1 MRLEIAERHVQ
12 QRPNAQDRTFN
23 SEHPPRVGAK
33 ERQMT
38 LAAWLRASVAIL
50 ALQLAS
56 THARANDSP
65 KTTPV
70 SLEAILAHADEH
82 APRLRISRAE
92 LERGKAAVDGASVV
106 LQRNMMAGA
115 AAGARIAEGAVG
127 VDFQVWLT
135 QPIEIAGERKQ
146 RIRTAEKFDELT
158 RKELQEA
165 EWIVHREVHAAF
177 HAALVARER
186 WKVVDKL
193 LLSTEELVSVAE
205 RRLQAGD
212 ISPLAVRL
220 AKGELAQARQTS
232 LSAERAYRSAQLE
245 LAEVSG
251 WPPDELPEPLGGLDE
266 PQRAPPIE
274 DLLQLAEERHPG
286 IAARQSA
293 VGEAE
298 ARVRLEDREAWP
310 EPSLGVM
317 YTRESL
323 PNVRIQEHIIQ
334 GTMMLPIPFSQRNQE
349 GRARARANLSVRQ
362 AEEQSFRQ
370 TLRARLTRA
379 AIAVDADANRIAA
392 YGTEILPAFEGNLTL
407 LRRAF
412 ELGEVDLLQVLVARE
427 RLLRI
432 QQDALTAQQDYYRD
446 VAALEA
452 EVGTEVWPD
461 EHHDHEQGHGEHDD
475 E

>member
-1 MRLEIAERHVQ
+1 
-12 QRPNAQDRTFN
+12 
-23 SEHPPRVGAK
+23 
-33 ERQMT
+33 MT

-177 HAALVARER
+177 HAALVGRER

-193 LLSTEELVSVAE
+193 LVSTEELVSVAE

-251 WPPDELPEPLGGLDE
+251 WPPDALPEPLGGLDE
-266 PQRAPPIE
+266 PQRTPPIE

-334 GTMMLPIPFSQRNQE
+334 GTMMLPIPFSQRNQK

-370 TLRARLTRA
+370 TLQARLTRA

-432 QQDALTAQQDYYRD
+432 QQDALTAHQDYYRD

>member
-1 MRLEIAERHVQ
+1 M
-12 QRPNAQDRTFN
+12 
-23 SEHPPRVGAK
+23 S
-33 ERQMT
+33 
-38 LAAWLRASVAIL
+38 LAAWLRVSTALL
-50 ALQLAS
+50 ALQMALAD
-56 THARANDSP
+56 AGADEGP
-65 KTTPV
+65 KPTAV
-70 SLEAILAHADEH
+70 SLQTILAHAQVH
-82 APRLRISRAE
+82 APRLRVSRAE

-106 LQRNMMAGA
+106 LRRNMLAGA
-115 AAGARIAEGAVG
+115 AAGPRIAEGARG
-127 VDFQVWLT
+127 VDFQVWLS

-146 RIRTAEKFDELT
+146 RMQTAQKFDERT
-158 RKELQEA
+158 RKELVEA

-177 HAALVARER
+177 HTALVARER

-193 LLSTEELVSVAE
+193 LVSTEELVSVAE

-232 LSAERAYRSAQLE
+232 LTAERAYRSAQLT

-251 WPPDELPEPLGGLDE
+251 WPPDVLPDPLGELDE
-266 PQRAPPIE
+266 PRRTPAID
-274 DLLQLAEERHPG
+274 DLLRLAAERHPG

-293 VGEAE
+293 VEEAE
-298 ARVRLEDREAWP
+298 ARVRLENREAWP
-310 EPSLGVM
+310 EPILGVL

-323 PNVRIQEHIIQ
+323 PNIKIHEHIVQ
-334 GTMMLPIPFSQRNQE
+334 GTMTVPIPFSQRNQE
-349 GRARARANLSVRQ
+349 GRARARADLSVRQ
-362 AEEQSFRQ
+362 AEAQSFRQ
-370 TLRARLTRA
+370 TLEARLTRA
-379 AIAVDADANRIAA
+379 AIAVDADADRIAA

-432 QQDALTAQQDYYRD
+432 QQDALTAHQDYYRD

-461 EHHDHEQGHGEHDD
+461 EHHDHEEDHGEQDD

>member
-1 MRLEIAERHVQ
+1 
-12 QRPNAQDRTFN
+12 
-23 SEHPPRVGAK
+23 
-33 ERQMT
+33 MT
-38 LAAWLRASVAIL
+38 LAAWLRTCSAIL
-50 ALQLAS
+50 AVQLAS
-56 THARANDSP
+56 TLAWADAGPSG
-65 KTTPV
+65 TPV
-70 SLEAILAHADEH
+70 SLESILAHAQEH

-92 LERGKAAVDGASVV
+92 LQRGKAAVDGASVV
-106 LQRNMMAGA
+106 LQRNAVAGA
-115 AAGARIAEGAVG
+115 AAGPRIALGARG
-127 VDFQVWLT
+127 VDFQVWLK
-135 QPIEIAGERKQ
+135 QPIEVAGERKQ
-146 RIRTAEKFDELT
+146 RMKSAAKFDELT
-158 RKELQEA
+158 RMELQEA

-177 HAALVARER
+177 HTALVARER

-193 LLSTEELVSVAE
+193 LVSTEELVSVAE

-232 LSAERAYRSAQLE
+232 LTAERAYRAAQLD
-245 LAEVSG
+245 LAEVAG
-251 WPPDELPEPLGGLDE
+251 WSPATLPEPVGGLDD
-266 PQRAPPIE
+266 PQRAPPIR
-274 DLLQLAEERHPG
+274 DLLLLAQERHPG

-293 VGEAE
+293 VEEAE
-298 ARVRLEDREAWP
+298 ARVKLENREAWP
-310 EPSLGVM
+310 EPSIGVL

-323 PNVRIQEHIIQ
+323 PNVQIHEHIIQ
-334 GTMMLPIPFSQRNQE
+334 GTMALPIPFTQRNQA
-349 GRARARANLSVRQ
+349 GRAGARADLSVRRAQ
-362 AEEQSFRQ
+362 QESFRQ
-370 TLRARLTRA
+370 TLETRLTRA

-392 YGTEILPAFEGNLTL
+392 YGTEILPAFEGNLSL

-432 QQDALTAQQDYYRD
+432 QQDALTAHQDYYRD

-461 EHHDHEQGHGEHDD
+461 EHHDHEQDHLEHDH

>member
-1 MRLEIAERHVQ
+1 M
-12 QRPNAQDRTFN
+12 TF
-23 SEHPPRVGAK
+23 
-33 ERQMT
+33 
-38 LAAWLRASVAIL
+38 AAWLRASVAIL

-56 THARANDSP
+56 TDADADGGPN
-65 KTTPV
+65 TAPV
-70 SLEAILAHADEH
+70 SLRAILAHAAEH
-82 APRLRISRAE
+82 APRLRVSRAE

-106 LQRNMMAGA
+106 LQRNTLAGA
-115 AAGARIAEGAVG
+115 AAGPRIAEGARG

-135 QPIEIAGERKQ
+135 QRIEIAGERKQ

-177 HAALVARER
+177 HTALVARER

-193 LLSTEELVSVAE
+193 LVSTEELVSVAE

-232 LSAERAYRSAQLE
+232 LTAERAYRSAQLE
-245 LAEVSG
+245 LAEVAG
-251 WPPDELPEPLGGLDE
+251 WRPDVLPEPLGKLDE
-266 PQRAPPIE
+266 PRRAPAMR
-274 DLLQLAEERHPG
+274 DLLQLAQRKHPG
-286 IAARQSA
+286 IAARATA
-293 VGEAE
+293 VEEAE

-323 PNVRIQEHIIQ
+323 PNIRIHEHIVQ
-334 GTMMLPIPFSQRNQE
+334 GTMILPIPFSQRNQA
-349 GRARARANLSVRQ
+349 GRARARADLSVRK
-362 AEEQSFRQ
+362 AEQESFRQ
-370 TLRARLTRA
+370 TLQARLTRA

-392 YGTEILPAFEGNLTL
+392 YGTEILPAFEGNLKL

-432 QQDALTAQQDYYRD
+432 QQDALTAHHDYYRD
-446 VAALEA
+446 VAALES
-452 EVGTEVWPD
+452 EVGTEIWPD
-461 EHHDHEQGHGEHDD
+461 EHHDHEQDSGEHDD

>member
-1 MRLEIAERHVQ
+1 M
-12 QRPNAQDRTFN
+12 TF
-23 SEHPPRVGAK
+23 
-33 ERQMT
+33 
-38 LAAWLRASVAIL
+38 AAWLRASVAIL

-56 THARANDSP
+56 TDADADGGPN
-65 KTTPV
+65 TAPV
-70 SLEAILAHADEH
+70 SLRAILAHAAEH
-82 APRLRISRAE
+82 APRLRVSRAE

-106 LQRNMMAGA
+106 LQRNTLAGA
-115 AAGARIAEGAVG
+115 AAGPRIAEGARG

-146 RIRTAEKFDELT
+146 RIRTATKFDELM
-158 RKELQEA
+158 RKELEEA

-177 HAALVARER
+177 HTALVARER

-193 LLSTEELVSVAE
+193 LVSTEELVSVAE

-232 LSAERAYRSAQLE
+232 LSAERAYRSAQLK
-245 LAEVSG
+245 LAEISG
-251 WPPDELPEPLGGLDE
+251 WPPDVLPEPLGELDD
-266 PQRAPPIE
+266 PRRAPAID
-274 DLLQLAEERHPG
+274 DLLQLAAEQHPG
-286 IAARQSA
+286 IAARESA
-293 VGEAE
+293 VEEAE

-323 PNVRIQEHIIQ
+323 PNVRIHEHIVQ
-334 GTMMLPIPFSQRNQE
+334 GTMILPIPFSQRNQD
-349 GRARARANLSVRQ
+349 GRARARADLSVRR
-362 AEEQSFRQ
+362 AEEHSFRQ
-370 TLRARLTRA
+370 TLQARLTRA

-392 YGTEILPAFEGNLTL
+392 YGTEILPAFEGNLKL

-432 QQDALTAQQDYYRD
+432 QQDALTAHHDYYRD
-446 VAALEA
+446 VAALES
-452 EVGTEVWPD
+452 EVGTEIWPD
-461 EHHDHEQGHGEHDD
+461 EHHDHEQDSGEHDD

>member
-1 MRLEIAERHVQ
+1 M
-12 QRPNAQDRTFN
+12 
-23 SEHPPRVGAK
+23 S
-33 ERQMT
+33 
-38 LAAWLRASVAIL
+38 LAALLRASVTIL
-50 ALQLAS
+50 ALQMAS
-56 THARANDSP
+56 MNARADDGP
-65 KTTPV
+65 KTAPV
-70 SLEAILAHADEH
+70 SLREMLAHADEH
-82 APRLRISRAE
+82 APRLRVSRAA
-92 LERGKAAVDGASVV
+92 LERGQAAVDGASVV
-106 LQRNMMAGA
+106 LQRNMRAGA
-115 AAGARIAEGAVG
+115 AVGPRIAEGATG

-146 RIRTAEKFDELT
+146 RIRTAEKFDERT

-177 HAALVARER
+177 HTALVARER
-186 WKVVDKL
+186 WELVDKL
-193 LLSTEELVSVAE
+193 LVSTEELVSVAE

-232 LSAERAYRSAQLE
+232 LTAERAFRSAQLE

-251 WPPDELPEPLGGLDE
+251 WSPDVLPEPLGELDE
-266 PQRAPPIE
+266 PRRAPVIE
-274 DLLQLAEERHPG
+274 DLLVLAAEQHPG
-286 IAARQSA
+286 IAARESA
-293 VGEAE
+293 VEEAE
-298 ARVRLEDREAWP
+298 ARVRLADREAWP

-323 PNVRIQEHIIQ
+323 PNVRVHEHIVQ
-334 GTMMLPIPFSQRNQE
+334 GTMMLPIPFSQRNQK
-349 GRARARANLSVRQ
+349 GRALARADLSVRK

-432 QQDALTAQQDYYRD
+432 QQDALTAHQDYYRD

-452 EVGTEVWPD
+452 QVGTEVWPD
-461 EHHDHEQGHGEHDD
+461 EHHDHEEDHEEHHD

>member
-1 MRLEIAERHVQ
+1 M
-12 QRPNAQDRTFN
+12 
-23 SEHPPRVGAK
+23 S
-33 ERQMT
+33 
-38 LAAWLRASVAIL
+38 LAAWLRASIAVL
-50 ALQLAS
+50 ALQMVS
-56 THARANDSP
+56 TDARAHEGP

-70 SLEAILAHADEH
+70 SLGAILEHAQEH

-92 LERGKAAVDGASVV
+92 LERGSAAVEGASVV
-106 LQRNMMAGA
+106 LQRNMLARA
-115 AAGARIAEGAVG
+115 AAGPRIALGARG
-127 VDFQVWLT
+127 VDFQVSLA

-146 RIRTAEKFDELT
+146 RMRTAAKFDERT
-158 RKELQEA
+158 RKELKEA

-177 HAALVARER
+177 HTALVARER

-193 LLSTEELVSVAE
+193 LVSTEELVSVAE

-232 LSAERAYRSAQLE
+232 LTAERAYRSAQLT

-251 WPPDELPEPLGGLDE
+251 WSPEVLPEPLGELDE
-266 PQRAPPIE
+266 PRRAPAIE
-274 DLLQLAEERHPG
+274 DLLVLAAQRHPG
-286 IAARQSA
+286 IAARESA
-293 VGEAE
+293 VEEAE
-298 ARVRLEDREAWP
+298 ARVRLENREAWP
-310 EPSLGVM
+310 EPSLGVL

-323 PNVRIQEHIIQ
+323 PNLKIHEHIVQ
-334 GTMMLPIPFSQRNQE
+334 GTMMLPIPFSQRNQA

-370 TLRARLTRA
+370 TLETRLTRA

-432 QQDALTAQQDYYRD
+432 QQDALTAHQDYYRD

-461 EHHDHEQGHGEHDD
+461 EHHDHEEDHGEHHD

>member
-1 MRLEIAERHVQ
+1 
-12 QRPNAQDRTFN
+12 
-23 SEHPPRVGAK
+23 
-33 ERQMT
+33 
-38 LAAWLRASVAIL
+38 
-50 ALQLAS
+50 
-56 THARANDSP
+56 
-65 KTTPV
+65 
-70 SLEAILAHADEH
+70 
-82 APRLRISRAE
+82 
-92 LERGKAAVDGASVV
+92 
-106 LQRNMMAGA
+106 
-115 AAGARIAEGAVG
+115 
-127 VDFQVWLT
+127 VWLS

-146 RIRTAEKFDELT
+146 RMQTAQKFDERT
-158 RKELQEA
+158 RKELVEA

-177 HAALVARER
+177 HTALVARER

-193 LLSTEELVSVAE
+193 LVSTEELVSVAE

-232 LSAERAYRSAQLE
+232 LTAERAYRSAQLT

-251 WPPDELPEPLGGLDE
+251 WPPDVLPDPLGELDE
-266 PQRAPPIE
+266 PRRTPAID
-274 DLLQLAEERHPG
+274 DLLRLAAERHPG

-293 VGEAE
+293 VEEAE
-298 ARVRLEDREAWP
+298 ARVRLENREAWP
-310 EPSLGVM
+310 EPILGVL

-323 PNVRIQEHIIQ
+323 PNIKIHEHIVQ
-334 GTMMLPIPFSQRNQE
+334 GTMTVPIPFSQRNQE
-349 GRARARANLSVRQ
+349 GRARARADLSVRQ
-362 AEEQSFRQ
+362 AEAQSFRQ
-370 TLRARLTRA
+370 TLEARLTRA
-379 AIAVDADANRIAA
+379 AIAVDADADRIAA

-432 QQDALTAQQDYYRD
+432 QQDALTAHQDYYRD

-461 EHHDHEQGHGEHDD
+461 EHHDHEEDHGEQDD

>member
-1 MRLEIAERHVQ
+1 
-12 QRPNAQDRTFN
+12 
-23 SEHPPRVGAK
+23 
-33 ERQMT
+33 MT

-56 THARANDSP
+56 THARANDGP

-70 SLEAILAHADEH
+70 SLEAILAHAHEH

-106 LQRNMMAGA
+106 FQRNTMAGA

-177 HAALVARER
+177 HTALVARER
-186 WKVVDKL
+186 WKVADKL
-193 LLSTEELVSVAE
+193 LVSTEELVSVAE

-251 WPPDELPEPLGGLDE
+251 WPLDALPEPLGGLDE
-266 PQRAPPIE
+266 PQAAPPIE

-293 VGEAE
+293 VGAAE

-323 PNVRIQEHIIQ
+323 PNLRIREHIIQ
-334 GTMMLPIPFSQRNQE
+334 GTMILPIPFSQRNQE
-349 GRARARANLSVRQ
+349 GRARARADLSVRQ
-362 AEEQSFRQ
+362 AEEQSFRK
-370 TLRARLTRA
+370 TLQARLTRA
-379 AIAVDADANRIAA
+379 AIAVDADASRIAA

-432 QQDALTAQQDYYRD
+432 QQDALTAHQDYYRD

-461 EHHDHEQGHGEHDD
+461 EHHDHEQGDGEHDN

>member
-1 MRLEIAERHVQ
+1 MRL
-12 QRPNAQDRTFN
+12 
-23 SEHPPRVGAK
+23 
-33 ERQMT
+33 
-38 LAAWLRASVAIL
+38 AALLRASVTIL
-50 ALQLAS
+50 ALQMAS
-56 THARANDSP
+56 MNARADDGS
-65 KTTPV
+65 KTAPV
-70 SLEAILAHADEH
+70 SLREMLAHADEH
-82 APRLRISRAE
+82 APRLRVSRAA
-92 LERGKAAVDGASVV
+92 LERGQAALDGASVV
-106 LQRNMMAGA
+106 LQRNMRAGA
-115 AAGARIAEGAVG
+115 AAGPRIAEGATG

-135 QPIEIAGERKQ
+135 QRFEIAGERKQ
-146 RIRTAEKFDELT
+146 RIRTAEKFDERT

-177 HAALVARER
+177 HTALVARER
-186 WKVVDKL
+186 WELVDKL
-193 LLSTEELVSVAE
+193 LVSTEELVSVAE
-205 RRLQAGD
+205 RRLRAGD

-232 LSAERAYRSAQLE
+232 LTAERAFRSAQLE

-251 WPPDELPEPLGGLDE
+251 WSPDVLPEPLGELDE
-266 PQRAPPIE
+266 PRRAPVIE
-274 DLLQLAEERHPG
+274 DLLVLAAEQHPG
-286 IAARQSA
+286 IAARESA
-293 VGEAE
+293 VEEAE
-298 ARVRLEDREAWP
+298 ARVRLADREAWP

-323 PNVRIQEHIIQ
+323 PNVRVHEHIVQ
-334 GTMMLPIPFSQRNQE
+334 GTMILPIPFSQRNQK
-349 GRARARANLSVRQ
+349 GRAIARAELSVRK

-432 QQDALTAQQDYYRD
+432 QQDALTAHQDYYRD

-461 EHHDHEQGHGEHDD
+461 EHHDHEEDHQEHHD